1 MAPTILSTGAHLL
14 TLLIATLSL
23 VVAFESPIISRSFK
37 TSIPQ
42 TTHLYTQPI
51 ESNNDTPPTMED
63 NTAAEEDKSWANT
76 AYSGLSNVWGYSR
89 SVVNDRQRRRYER
102 RRIRHRLKLEGKIQ
116 GRSPN
121 WAEKLAATAKA
132 PIASSTSQDI
142 TAADAFMGNVNKD
155 PRSGSSST
163 CVSWVDLLSRNSDC
177 DTANLGSI
185 SEATTAPTSSTTT
198 LFDDEEM
205 NEDGYWGSK

>member
-1 MAPTILSTGAHLL
+1 MTAI

-23 VVAFESPIISRSFK
+23 VVAFESPIISRNFK

-42 TTHLYTQPI
+42 TTQLFIQPI

-132 PIASSTSQDI
+132 PISSSTSQDI
-142 TAADAFMGNVNKD
+142 TAANAFMGNVNKD
-155 PRSGSSST
+155 PRSDSSST

-185 SEATTAPTSSTTT
+185 SEATTAPTASTTT

-205 NEDGYWGSK
+205 NEDGYWGSE